1 LLQALIDKLDSDL
14 QYAITVECKASVEDV
29 ANYEEVRDEIKAQ
42 LESLKDVPNREEC
55 PLIYHLD
62 VAAMYPNIILT
73 NMWFSSTQ
81 ICVEPVCIVA
91 T

>member
-1 LLQALIDKLDSDL
+1 MYLCCSQALIDKLDTDL

-42 LESLKDVPNREEC
+42 LESLRDVPNREEC

-73 NMWFSSTQ
+73 NR
-81 ICVEPVCIVA
+81 
-91 T
+91 

>member
-1 LLQALIDKLDSDL
+1 MCACAYCCNAAFLQDLIDKLDSDL
-14 QYAITVECKASVEDV
+14 EYAIKVECKTAVEDV
-29 ANYEEVRDEIKAQ
+29 TNYEEVRDEIRSQ

-73 NMWFSSTQ
+73 NR
-81 ICVEPVCIVA
+81 
-91 T
+91 